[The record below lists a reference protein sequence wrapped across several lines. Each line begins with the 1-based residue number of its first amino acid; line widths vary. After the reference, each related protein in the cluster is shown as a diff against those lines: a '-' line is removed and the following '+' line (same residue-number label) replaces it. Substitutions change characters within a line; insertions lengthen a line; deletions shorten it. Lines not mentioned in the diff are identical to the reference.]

1 MSATGGSLVTV
12 PEMIDIVVIEGLD
25 ASGKNTN
32 AQLLKTRFEALGR
45 EAVIFSFPR
54 YDTPVGR
61 AIKRHL
67 KGETLLA
74 EVVDKRS
81 LGPEVMKYTPA
92 WGFVGAPAAED
103 AMVFQ
108 SLMLADK
115 YDALAEIQIHL
126 AAHRVVI
133 CDRWWQSALAF
144 GATDGLDEK
153 WLHRIHSGLPNH
165 LGSASVL
172 DINIFIDVPEAEALR
187 RRPEA
192 RDRYEKNRELQ
203 TRVRENYKRL
213 WTNAGAGYATVDGVG
228 TLQEVHERI
237 WRAIEERP

>member
-1 MSATGGSLVTV
+1 MNYVKV
-12 PEMIDIVVIEGLD
+12 PEKIDIVALEGCD
-25 ASGKNTN
+25 SVGKNTQ
-32 AQLLKTRFEALGR
+32 AQLLKTRFEAMGR

-67 KGETLLA
+67 IGTTYLA
-74 EVVDKRS
+74 DNSKISEEKWPTRAS
-81 LGPEVMKYTPA
+81 
-92 WGFVGAPAAED
+92 ED
-103 AMVFQ
+103 AMAFQ
-108 SLMLADK
+108 ALMLADK
-115 YDALAEIQIHL
+115 MDALAEIQVHL
-126 AAHRVVI
+126 ASHRVVI

-144 GATDGLDEK
+144 GAADGLDEK
-153 WLHRIHSGLPNH
+153 WLSRIHSGLPNH
-165 LGSASVL
+165 PGAVPAL
-172 DINIFIDVPEAEALR
+172 DMNIFIDVPEAEALR

-203 TRVRENYKRL
+203 IRVRENYRRL